1 MSGNH
6 ALIMIFIFRT
16 NEFISFIME
25 FYRKKNGMPFE
36 TSLYTIGRLI
46 VAEDLNVSNSRIHS
60 LTINYV
66 LQK

>member
-1 MSGNH
+1 MSVNH
-6 ALIMIFIFRT
+6 VLIMIFIFRT
-16 NEFISFIME
+16 DEFVSFIME
-25 FYRKKNGMPFE
+25 FYRKKNGMSFE

-60 LTINYV
+60 LTIKYV